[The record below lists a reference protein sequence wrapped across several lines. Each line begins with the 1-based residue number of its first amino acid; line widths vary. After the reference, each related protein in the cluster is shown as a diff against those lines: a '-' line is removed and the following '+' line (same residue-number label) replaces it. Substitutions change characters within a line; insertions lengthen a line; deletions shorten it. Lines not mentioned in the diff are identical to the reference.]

1 MPSWEKIF
9 SDAAPEMLDGA
20 IHMGEKLGGP
30 GFQWKVSGYF
40 LNWCL
45 PWYWAALQ
53 NALGTEAVK
62 SLMPVFIDELQK
74 AIQARAEVDPGF
86 PAGDFRGLVDD
97 IGESYLESVAGVV
110 EQAVDTDLPAP
121 ETADQ
126 ADSTDNQIAEI
137 AYNVVRVSYSVGRNL
152 FGPDEAGEAA
162 TWIFAMAS
170 SSFLRGLEISM
181 GEERAA
187 KYRPSFFS
195 RLRHEL
201 REQYEEI
208 PDYPISHFLNI
219 AGSIGKKWMQLSTE
233 GDPDYASEE

>member
-45 PWYWAALQ
+45 PWYWVALQ

-74 AIQARAEVDPGF
+74 AIHARAEVDPDF
-86 PAGDFRGLVDD
+86 PADDFRGLVDD
-97 IGESYLESVAGVV
+97 IGESYMESVAGDR
-110 EQAVDTDLPAP
+110 EPAAEP
-121 ETADQ
+121 GLQISDIAGQ
-126 ADSTDNQIAEI
+126 ADSVENQIAEV
-137 AYNVVRVSYSVGRNL
+137 AFNVVRVAYSVGRYQ
-152 FGPDEAGEAA
+152 FKYEEAGEAA

-170 SSFLRGLEISM
+170 SSFLRGLEISL
-181 GEERAA
+181 GEEKAA
-187 KYRPSFFS
+187 KYRPGFFS
-195 RLRHEL
+195 RLHHEL
-201 REQYEEI
+201 REQYDEL
-208 PDYPISHFLNI
+208 PGYPLSHFLNI
-219 AGSIGKKWMQLSTE
+219 AGSIGKRWMQLSTE
-233 GDPDYASEE
+233 GDPAYPSEE

>member
-20 IHMGEKLGGP
+20 LHMGEKIGGP

-40 LNWCL
+40 LNWSL

-53 NALGTEAVK
+53 NALGTDAVRT
-62 SLMPVFIDELQK
+62 LMPVFIDELQK
-74 AIQARAEVDPGF
+74 AIKTRAEVDPEF
-86 PAGDFRGLVDD
+86 PIDDFSGLVDD
-97 IGESYLESVAGVV
+97 IGESYLEGIAGGSDAGAAADY
-110 EQAVDTDLPAP
+110 QA
-121 ETADQ
+121 ADRVKD
-126 ADSTDNQIAEI
+126 ADSIEDQIAEV
-137 AYNVVRVSYSVGRNL
+137 AYNVVRVAFSVGRNQ
-152 FGPDEAGEAA
+152 FGAEEAGEAV

-170 SSFLRGLEISM
+170 SSFLRGLEISL
-181 GEERAA
+181 GEEKAA
-187 KYRPSFFS
+187 RHRPGFFS

-208 PDYPISHFLNI
+208 PGYSLSHFLNI

-233 GDPDYASEE
+233 GDPDDKSEE